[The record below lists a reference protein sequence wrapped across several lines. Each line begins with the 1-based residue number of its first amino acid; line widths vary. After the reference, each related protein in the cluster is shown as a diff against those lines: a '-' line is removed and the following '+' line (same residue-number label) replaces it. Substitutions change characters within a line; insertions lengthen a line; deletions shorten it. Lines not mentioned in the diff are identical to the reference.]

1 MLMYYCVCVPGVY
14 IAYIQVRAVRSRE
27 EKGKEFLETSAK
39 ETHTFLEPEPGEKES
54 SRHSQGETLMHR
66 YTRVFW
72 QARPWL
78 SNIRL
83 VSHSWIS
90 RCTLFFSFEIVS
102 FRIVSTQVSGIVTRL
117 LSIFIDFL
125 LNYRCVAGSPLVATF
140 LTSNWEITRSRNT

>member
-83 VSHSWIS
+83 VSHSLDFSLDFSLHTIL
-90 RCTLFFSFEIVS
+90 LF
-102 FRIVSTQVSGIVTRL
+102 RN
-117 LSIFIDFL
+117 SIFSYRIDTGFRNCHSSSIYL
-125 LNYRCVAGSPLVATF
+125 YRFPSQLSMRSWQPACRHF
-140 LTSNWEITRSRNT
+140 SNL